1 MHHQKPEVPSKPAIS
16 VLQERYE
23 KHHQCVFDAD
33 ALPAAVTLSSR
44 YIPDRYLPDKAIDVM
59 DEAASRVRLQA
70 YETRRA
76 AAWPLGRHDIEEWEI
91 LVQVLDAKDEAV
103 QVSFLHH
110 QPSICCILFNAT
122 MRCSSH
128 VFLQHA
134 FIAAACCAMC
144 ICWMSMGDAVCMKIC
159 ACVYVEVSVSHVKAQ
174 QTYAPHLAAMS

>member
-1 MHHQKPEVPSKPAIS
+1 MHASFRLDFSGLSFPETAIF

-33 ALPAAVTLSSR
+33 ALPAAVSLSSR

-76 AAWPLGRHDIEEWEI
+76 AAWPMGRHDIEEWEI

-103 QVSFLHH
+103 QVSFLDH
-110 QPSICCILFNAT
+110 QPSSRCTQFNTALLGSSSQSILQCAFTAASMLCNVLEVNG
-122 MRCSSH
+122 RCSGG
-128 VFLQHA
+128 VVWRPLYV
-134 FIAAACCAMC
+134 
-144 ICWMSMGDAVCMKIC
+144 SM
-159 ACVYVEVSVSHVKAQ
+159 
-174 QTYAPHLAAMS
+174 